1 MFKGLGN
8 LASLMRQ
15 ASQMGGRMQEMTDTL
30 REKRVVGEAGGGMV
44 RVELNGAGEAL
55 DVQVDAALIQR
66 GEKDVIEDLLRSAF
80 NQAQSRA
87 KALHMEAMQDLTG
100 GISLPGM
107 DDAMAKLFG
116 GGDLGSEDEASTDE
130 DDRSP

>member
-15 ASQMGGRMQEMTDTL
+15 ASQMGGRMQEMTDSL

-44 RVELNGAGEAL
+44 RIELNGAGEAL
-55 DVQVDAALIQR
+55 DVQIDAALIQR
-66 GEKDVIEDLLRSAF
+66 GEKDVIEDLLQAAF
-80 NQAQSRA
+80 NQAQSQA
-87 KALHMEAMQDLTG
+87 KSLHMEAMQDLTG
-100 GISLPGM
+100 GLSLPGM
-107 DDAMAKLFG
+107 EDAMAKLFG
-116 GGDLGSEDEASTDE
+116 GAENAAEEGATTQ